1 MRIFLLAS
9 VATMLFTVAAVAQGT
24 DTVAVASQP
33 QSAKAAREAAKAER
47 KAAREELR
55 RALREN
61 RLTPQQHKRGPV
73 EIAENPDDGFV
84 MPEGASY
91 LSEKERKM
99 YYLRNV
105 NIHGVKY
112 LNHDILRSASG
123 LIPGDSVFLPGTFI
137 QNAANRLWMQRYFED
152 IQIGA
157 TIEGDS
163 VDLEVMLKERPRVI
177 NWAITGVAKSK
188 AADLLTELK
197 LKRGHELS
205 DYVIDK
211 NTKLI
216 KRHFG
221 EKGFRN
227 CDVEVKIE
235 QDTVIKQGVNVTFDV
250 KKNSRV
256 RIGKITFSGNNSFEE
271 KRLRRTFKK
280 THKTSILFW
289 RNTKFKESDFD
300 ADKELLI
307 DFYNSKGY
315 RNANIIS
322 DSVYQIN
329 EKRLGIHIAL
339 EEGNKYYIRNVTWMG
354 NSRFETDYLRQ
365 ILSVKRGDTYDKK
378 SIHKRLGLGKEANP
392 DDMSILTLYQNDG
405 YLTSQIEPDE
415 VIVGADSLD
424 LEIKVFEGKQFT
436 INNVGITG
444 NNRVD
449 DEVIRRELYTRPGEL
464 YNRSLLMQSIRTLAA
479 MQHFNEEAIMPD
491 IKLVQ
496 GANDLVDINWP
507 LEEKAS
513 DQFNVAAGW
522 GSGTFVG
529 SVGITLNNLSI
540 RNFFKKGAWK
550 PYPMGQNQRLS
561 ISGQTNGTYYKAL
574 ALSFQDPWLGG
585 RKPNSFTISG
595 HLSEQN
601 NAYYIWQSATSYFR
615 SYGISV
621 GLGKRLSWP
630 DPYFTFYGELAYQR
644 YGLKNYNSFVMSNG
658 NANMLSLRL
667 VLARNSTDQ
676 PIYPR
681 RGSDISMSLQITPP
695 FSAMDGKNYADKNMT
710 DQERYRWS
718 EFHKWQFKAQWFQ
731 ALSPD
736 SKLVLMAKAE
746 MGYLGHYNKDKISP
760 FERFQVGGDGM
771 SGYTM
776 YGVDIIALRGYE
788 DGDLDPVGSN
798 YSIGYNKYTVEL
810 RYPVILKPSSQI
822 YVLGFLEAG
831 NGFTS
836 WKEFAPWKV
845 KRSAG
850 VGVRLYLPIVGMLG
864 IDWGWGF
871 DPPAGGTKRSGS
883 QFHFVIGQNF

>member
-1 MRIFLLAS
+1 MQ
-9 VATMLFTVAAVAQGT
+9 V
-24 DTVAVASQP
+24 DTVAV
-33 QSAKAAREAAKAER
+33 ED
-47 KAAREELR
+47 
-55 RALREN
+55 N
-61 RLTPQQHKRGPV
+61 
-73 EIAENPDDGFV
+73 FV
-84 MPEGASY
+84 MPKDAPYFDSADDRAY
-91 LSEKERKM
+91 VLRK
-99 YYLRNV
+99 V

-112 LNHDILRSASG
+112 INHDIIRSSSG
-123 LIPGDSVFLPGTFI
+123 LVPGDSIFLSGTFV
-137 QNAANRLWMQRYFED
+137 QNAMMRLWSQRYFED

-163 VDLEVMLKERPRVI
+163 VDLEVMLRERPRVM
-177 NWAITGVAKSK
+177 NWAITGVPKGKSK
-188 AADLLTELK
+188 DLIDEVLK

-205 DYVIDK
+205 EHIIDK
-211 NTKLI
+211 NIKLI
-216 KRHFG
+216 KQHFG
-221 EKGFRN
+221 EKGFLD
-227 CDVEVKIE
+227 CEVAYNIE
-235 QDTVIKQGVNVTFDV
+235 PDTTIKQAVNVTFDI
-250 KKNSRV
+250 KKNNRV
-256 RIGKITFSGNNSFEE
+256 RVGEITFSGNDNFTD
-271 KRLRRTFKK
+271 KRLARTFKK
-280 THKTSILFW
+280 THKVSILFW
-289 RNTKFKESDFD
+289 QNTKFKE
-300 ADKELLI
+300 AEYEEDKELLL

-315 RNANIIS
+315 RNANILS
-322 DSVYQIN
+322 DSIYRMEVKNPKHQ
-329 EKRLGIHIAL
+329 RLGIHIDLA
-339 EEGNKYYIRNVTWMG
+339 EGNKYYIRNVSWIG
-354 NSRFETDYLRQ
+354 NSRFDTEMLQRLLA
-365 ILSVKRGDTYDKK
+365 INSGDVYDKK
-378 SIHKRLGLGKEANP
+378 SIHKRLGVGKEQNP
-392 DDMSILTLYQNDG
+392 DDMSVQSLYQNDG
-405 YLTSQIEPDE
+405 YLMSQIEPDE
-415 VIVGADSLD
+415 IVVGKDSLD
-424 LEIKVFEGKQFT
+424 LEIKIFEGNQFT

-464 YNRSLLMQSIRTLAA
+464 YNRSLLMQTMRTLAG
-479 MQHFNEEAIMPD
+479 MQHFNEETLMPD
-491 IKLVQ
+491 IKPVS
-496 GANDLVDINWP
+496 NDLVDINWP

-540 RNFFKKGAWK
+540 KNLFKKNAWR

-601 NAYYIWQSATSYFR
+601 NAYWIGGKATSYFR
-615 SYGISV
+615 SYGLSV

-644 YGLKNYNSFVMSNG
+644 YGLKNYNSFVMENG

-681 RGSDISMSLQITPP
+681 RGSDISLSLQITPP
-695 FSAMDGKNYADKNMT
+695 FSAMDGKNYADQSMSEQ
-710 DQERYRWS
+710 DRYRWI
-718 EFHKWQFKAQWFQ
+718 EFHKWNFKAQWFQ
-731 ALSPD
+731 ALTSNNN
-736 SKLVLMAKAE
+736 LVLMLKAE
-746 MGYLGHYNKDKISP
+746 MGFLGHYNKNKISP

-776 YGVDIIALRGYE
+776 YGVDIISLRGYE

-798 YSIGYNKYTVEL
+798 YSIAYNKYTMEL
-810 RYPVILKPSSQI
+810 RYPIILKPSSQI

-836 WKEFAPWKV
+836 WKDFSPWKV

-864 IDWGWGF
+864 VDWGWGF
-871 DPPAGGTKRSGS
+871 DPPAGSTKRSGS
-883 QFHFVIGQNF
+883 QFHFVIGQSF